1 MSLAD
6 RDAFVGPR
14 KKRWD
19 RLERLLS
26 GPLDADGWTELA
38 AAYRAVCAD
47 LSRARSLGMP
57 TDVQS
62 FLDDLSGRAHNRLYS
77 VREAGFGLG
86 LVQDA
91 LVGFPQEVRRQWVFI
106 LLGSLLFYGPFLVG
120 AVGSYADASFA
131 SAVLPEGQ
139 LEMMEAMYGG
149 EEQVRD
155 FANNAAMAGFYVQN
169 NVGIAFRC
177 FATGALAGLG
187 SIFFLVYN
195 GLVIGTVFGYLG
207 NVGLGGNLLEFT
219 SGHSA
224 WELTGICISGAAGLR
239 LGWSMVVTEG
249 RTFVGSMRRAAPVL
263 YRLILGTALLL
274 FVAAAIEGFWSASP
288 VPRPVKFGFGLVQW
302 GIVGAWLFFGGR
314 RPLATR
320 GSPE

>member
-6 RDAFVGPR
+6 RDAFVTPR
-14 KKRWD
+14 KARWE
-19 RLERLLS
+19 RLERLLGGALRAPEWS
-26 GPLDADGWTELA
+26 ELA
-38 AAYRAVCAD
+38 SAYRSVCAD

-57 TDVQS
+57 HDVQRY
-62 FLDDLSGRAHNRLYS
+62 LDDLSGRAHNRLYS
-77 VREAGFGLG
+77 VRGAGFGLG

-91 LVGFPQEVRRQWVFI
+91 IVAFPREVRRQWAFV
-106 LLGSLLFYGPFLVG
+106 LLASLLFYVPFGVG
-120 AVGSYADASFA
+120 ALGSYADASMA
-131 SAVLPEGQ
+131 SMVLPDWQ
-139 LEMMEAMYGG
+139 LEQMETMYGG
-149 EEQVRD
+149 DDRVRD
-155 FANNAAMAGFYVQN
+155 FASNAMMAGFYVQN

-195 GLVIGTVFGYLG
+195 GLVIGTTFGYLG

-239 LGWSMVVTEG
+239 LGWSMIVTDG
-249 RTFVGSMRRAAPVL
+249 RTFVGSLRRAAPVL
-263 YRLILGTALLL
+263 YRLILGTAVLL

-288 VPRPVKFGFGLVQW
+288 VPRTVKFGFGLAQW
-302 GIVGAWLFFGGR
+302 VIVGAWLVFGGR
-314 RPLATR
+314 RAPVAGLR
-320 GSPE
+320 